1 MNNDNTPVVLCES
14 DHKKLLGLLNFD
26 SKLNSE
32 QEMTLAHEINRAIV
46 VKDTAFPVNTI
57 RIGSYVTIVELDSKK
72 EKEFQIVMPKEADIR
87 NRKISIYSPMAAAI
101 IGFRIGD
108 EVTWKMPSGLKKIKI
123 KNVKSPVPADS
134 VD

>member
-1 MNNDNTPVVLCES
+1 MHNDNTPVVLCES

-26 SKLNSE
+26 SKLNAE

-46 VKDTAFPVNTI
+46 VKDSAFPANTI
-57 RIGSYVTIVELDSKK
+57 RIGSVVTIVEIDSKK

-87 NRKISIYSPMAAAI
+87 HRKISIYSPMAAAI

-108 EVTWKMPSGLKKIKI
+108 EVVWKMPSGLKKIKI
-123 KNVKSPVPADS
+123 KDVKSEVPA
-134 VD
+134 

>member
-26 SKLNSE
+26 SKLNAE

-46 VKDTAFPVNTI
+46 VKDSAFPVNTI
-57 RIGSYVTIVELDSKK
+57 RIGSHVTIVELDSKK

-87 NRKISIYSPMAAAI
+87 NRRISIYSPMAAAI

-108 EVTWKMPSGLKKIKI
+108 EVLWKMPSGLKKIKI
-123 KNVKSPVPADS
+123 KDVKSNVPFETA
-134 VD
+134 

>member
-26 SKLNSE
+26 SKLNAE

-57 RIGSYVTIVELDSKK
+57 RIGSLVTIIELDSKK

-87 NRKISIYSPMAAAI
+87 TKKISIYSPMAAAI

-108 EVTWKMPSGLKKIKI
+108 EITWKMPSGLKKIKI
-123 KNVKSPVPADS
+123 KDVKSQVPA
-134 VD
+134 